1 VVEDFSNFASI
12 LQEAVTQTAFTGDK
26 VGLVLSHTRLTQQLV
41 ETPPVKGWNLRWYLE
56 RRARHLKTFTTDAVW
71 SYQPALPTKN
81 AKAVLLNLF
90 PKPFLDQLV
99 HACEEAGLQL
109 VKVFPATAI
118 LTRQLKD
125 LPVGDQETAV
135 LAAETGGT
143 TTVIIGRKDGQ
154 IYLGR
159 TLNSSWNIY
168 PDRVNV
174 DLNRTL
180 LYVKQQFGAP
190 VDSLWLFGSGTA
202 DHTGPMQLVVKSP
215 VKTSPVP
222 SNPYYWIQETLK
234 LPFGESNNLISSEL
248 HEAPRRRLLVR
259 ATAVIISL
267 MAVAAVATAAVFQVL
282 VTDRQKTFDRLQPKV
297 EKLQDRKAQLQQ
309 RELELAQHK
318 QFVNLV
324 IDQSIPAVPGW
335 FLGYLGNAVPDEL
348 YLSRLQFKRDDDLW
362 VFQVSGNLQPST
374 NTAPGALAEAVSRF
388 TNNLASGPFH
398 VKITRNSNEKENSSA
413 GPKSPGLGAIQTARA
428 GTPPRLEDQ
437 FVLEGVMR

>member
-1 VVEDFSNFASI
+1 
-12 LQEAVTQTAFTGDK
+12 
-26 VGLVLSHTRLTQQLV
+26 
-41 ETPPVKGWNLRWYLE
+41 
-56 RRARHLKTFTTDAVW
+56 
-71 SYQPALPTKN
+71 
-81 AKAVLLNLF
+81 
-90 PKPFLDQLV
+90 
-99 HACEEAGLQL
+99 
-109 VKVFPATAI
+109 
-118 LTRQLKD
+118 LKD
-125 LPVGDQETAV
+125 LPIGDQESAV

-248 HEAPRRRLLVR
+248 HDAPRRRLLVR